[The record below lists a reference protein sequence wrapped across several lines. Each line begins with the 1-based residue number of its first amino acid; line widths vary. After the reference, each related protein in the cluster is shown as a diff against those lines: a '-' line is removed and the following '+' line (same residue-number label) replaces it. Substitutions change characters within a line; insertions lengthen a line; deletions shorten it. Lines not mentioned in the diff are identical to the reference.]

1 MVPKA
6 YNGKYLKNPRLSLR
20 DMNDFFFLA
29 KSVWRTW
36 EEVPE
41 WILWEKALFGGER
54 GSVELQ
60 PKHSPALRNRRH
72 SWKMLRCLHLMHLH
86 FDFFFLLL
94 LSFSAL
100 PKPKFI
106 NQDEK
111 IPVSNFPSINTL
123 HDSYS
128 NDHSAARKYGVKS
141 LKSTEHLLFISTQ
154 SGFCYS
160 CPNTLIGQ
168 SNWISYRYIT
178 TMHCSA

>member
-54 GSVELQ
+54 GSVKLQ
-60 PKHSPALRNRRH
+60 PKHSPAYVTGGTAE
-72 SWKMLRCLHLMHLH
+72 RCSAACTRCTCTLT
-86 FDFFFLLL
+86 FFLLL
-94 LSFSAL
+94 RLSFSAL
-100 PKPKFI
+100 QKPKFI
-106 NQDEK
+106 NPQEN

-141 LKSTEHLLFISTQ
+141 LKSTQHLLFISTR
-154 SGFCYS
+154 SGFCHS

-168 SNWISYRYIT
+168 SN
-178 TMHCSA
+178 